1 MHPEKCPLGDGSRS
15 IFRQCVTTG
24 LNARELHLHTRTRLA
39 QSDSPS
45 CLLRAPHSAWL
56 TAALLLVLPLM
67 SAAADNVPNAGSL
80 LQTVPPAQPQ
90 KTAPGASAMPALRA
104 DNQAAMPDTTP
115 FLVRQLRVEGNSVFD
130 TATLQA
136 LLANMQDMR
145 LTLPQIAQGIEA
157 ITTYYREAG
166 YPLARTIIPAQTIE
180 NGVVRVQVIEVNWGQ
195 VDLRNS
201 SAVKDSVLLR
211 ALSNLEPGSVIR
223 LDAME
228 RATLLLSDLPGL
240 VPRALLRAGQ
250 EVGTSDLV
258 VDTQPGAPWSAA
270 LSADNFGSRY
280 TGVGRTNANVQWN
293 NPLGQGDTLGLS
305 SVTSESGGLNYAR
318 LAYEVPVLMAGMQ
331 AGVDN
336 SGMQYRL
343 GDNAGSLMASGK
355 ADTSSAWLRSA
366 LVRSPNTNLNAR
378 LSWTNNVLQDHVDS
392 TGVQTDRSVNVW
404 SLELSG
410 ERQDDFLGGGKNTL
424 GFALYTGQVTF
435 DDETA
440 GALDANTAQTAG
452 GFGRAT
458 WALSRTQALGTSVSA
473 VLNMNGQWAQK
484 NLDNGQKFS
493 VGGAT
498 SVRAYRSGLLSGD
511 SGASGSFE
519 LRYTLP
525 TSQALEQTGT
535 WQLAAF
541 IDGATVQTNQSPWS
555 SGSNEASISSAGLGL
570 NWQGPKGASLRM
582 FIASS
587 LGELPSQLAG
597 SESTHTNAWWE
608 LSWAF

>member
-1 MHPEKCPLGDGSRS
+1 
-15 IFRQCVTTG
+15 
-24 LNARELHLHTRTRLA
+24 
-39 QSDSPS
+39 
-45 CLLRAPHSAWL
+45 
-56 TAALLLVLPLM
+56 M

-90 KTAPGASAMPALRA
+90 KTAPGASAMPSLRA
-104 DNQAAMPDTTP
+104 DNPAAMPDTTP
-115 FLVRQLRVEGNSVFD
+115 FLVRQLRVEGNSVFA

-166 YPLARTIIPAQTIE
+166 YPLARTIVPAQTIE

-211 ALSNLEPGSVIR
+211 ALSNLEPGRVIR

-250 EVGTSDLV
+250 EVRTSDLV
-258 VDTQPGAPWSAA
+258 VDTQPGAPWSVA

-440 GALDANTAQTAG
+440 GALDASTAQTAG

-498 SVRAYRSGLLSGD
+498 SVRAYRSGVLSGD

>member
-1 MHPEKCPLGDGSRS
+1 MGS
-15 IFRQCVTTG
+15 
-24 LNARELHLHTRTRLA
+24 
-39 QSDSPS
+39 
-45 CLLRAPHSAWL
+45 
-56 TAALLLVLPLM
+56 
-67 SAAADNVPNAGSL
+67 AADNVPNTGSL

-90 KTAPGASAMPALRA
+90 RTTPGASALPALRA
-104 DNQAAMPDTTP
+104 DDPAALPDTRP
-115 FLVRQLRVEGNSVFD
+115 FLVRQLRVDGNTVFD

-136 LLANMQDMR
+136 LLADMQDKR
-145 LTLPQIAQGIEA
+145 LTLPQIAEGIEA

-180 NGVVRVQVIEVNWGQ
+180 NGVIRVQVVEANWGR

-211 ALSNLEPGSVIR
+211 PLSNLEPGSVIR

-228 RATLLLSDLPGL
+228 RATLLLSDLPGV

-250 EVGTSDLV
+250 EVGSSDLV
-258 VDTQPGAPWSAA
+258 VDVQPGAPWSAG
-270 LSADNFGSRY
+270 LSTDNFGSRY

-293 NPLGQGDTLGLS
+293 NPLGRGDTLGLNS
-305 SVTSESGGLNYAR
+305 LNSESGGLDYAR
-318 LAYEVPVLMAGMQ
+318 LAYEAPVLMAGMQ

-392 TGVQTDRSVNVW
+392 TGVKTDRTLNVW
-404 SLELSG
+404 GLELSG
-410 ERQDDFLGGGKNTL
+410 ERQDTWLGGGKNTL
-424 GFALYTGQVTF
+424 GFALYSGQVTF
-435 DDETA
+435 DDDTA
-440 GALDANTAQTAG
+440 GALDASTAQTAG

-458 WALSRTQALGTSVSA
+458 WALSRTQALGTSMSA
-473 VLNMNGQWAQK
+473 VLSMNGQWAQK

-493 VGGAT
+493 IGGAT
-498 SVRAYRSGLLSGD
+498 SVRAYRSGVLSGD
-511 SGASGSFE
+511 SGAFGSFE

-525 TSQALEQTGT
+525 TPQALEQTGT

-582 FIASS
+582 FVASS
-587 LGELPSQLAG
+587 MGELPSQLAG

>member
-1 MHPEKCPLGDGSRS
+1 MRANSPPHAVRTTCSPLTR
-15 IFRQCVTTG
+15 
-24 LNARELHLHTRTRLA
+24 HLALA
-39 QSDSPS
+39 LS
-45 CLLRAPHSAWL
+45 LLS
-56 TAALLLVLPLM
+56 TVC
-67 SAAADNVPNAGSL
+67 AAAETVPNAGGL
-80 LQTVPPAQPQ
+80 LQTVPTQPRQSSTPA
-90 KTAPGASAMPALRA
+90 APALPTIRP
-104 DNQAAMPDTTP
+104 DPPAAMPETTA
-115 FLVRQLRVEGNSVFD
+115 FLVRQLRVDGNTVFD

-136 LLANMQDMR
+136 LLASMLDQR

-180 NGVVRVQVIEVNWGQ
+180 NGVVRVHVVEASWGQ
-195 VDLRNS
+195 VELRNN
-201 SAVKDSVLLR
+201 SAVSDTVLLR

-258 VDTQPGAPWSAA
+258 LDTQPGAPWSAA

-424 GFALYTGQVTF
+424 GFALYSGQVTF

-587 LGELPSQLAG
+587 MGELPSQLAG

>member
-1 MHPEKCPLGDGSRS
+1 MFGQR
-15 IFRQCVTTG
+15 VTTG
-24 LNARELHLHTRTRLA
+24 LNARELDLHTRTRLA
-39 QSDSPS
+39 PSDSPA
-45 CLLRAPHSAWL
+45 CLPRAPYAAWVS
-56 TAALLLVLPLM
+56 AALLLALPLM

-90 KTAPGASAMPALRA
+90 RAIPEASALPALRA
-104 DNQAAMPDTTP
+104 DDPAAMPDTRP
-115 FLVRQLRVEGNSVFD
+115 FLVRQLRVEGNTVFD

-136 LLANMQDMR
+136 LLATMQDKR

-180 NGVVRVQVIEVNWGQ
+180 DGVIRVQVVEASWGR

-201 SAVKDSVLLR
+201 SAVQDSVLLGP
-211 ALSNLEPGSVIR
+211 LSHLEPGSVIR
-223 LDAME
+223 LDTME
-228 RATLLLSDLPGL
+228 RATLLLSDLPG
-240 VPRALLRAGQ
+240 VAPRALLRAGR
-250 EVGTSDLV
+250 EVGSSDLV
-258 VDTQPGAPWSAA
+258 VDVQPGAPWSAA
-270 LSADNFGSRY
+270 LGTDNFGSRY

-293 NPLGQGDTLGLS
+293 NPLGRGDTLGLNS
-305 SVTSESGGLNYAR
+305 LNSESGGLNYAR
-318 LAYEVPVLMAGMQ
+318 LAYEVPVLVAGMQ

-366 LVRSPNTNLNAR
+366 LMRSPNTNLNAR

-392 TGVQTDRSVNVW
+392 TGVKTDRTLNVW
-404 SLELSG
+404 GLELSG
-410 ERQDDFLGGGKNTL
+410 ERQDGWLGGGKNTL
-424 GFALYTGQVTF
+424 GFALYSGQVTF
-435 DDETA
+435 DDDTA
-440 GALDANTAQTAG
+440 GALDASTAQTAG

-458 WALSRTQALGTSVSA
+458 WALGRTQALGSSMSA
-473 VLNMNGQWAQK
+473 VISMNGQWAQK

-493 VGGAT
+493 IGGAT
-498 SVRAYRSGLLSGD
+498 SVRAYRSGVLSGD
-511 SGASGSFE
+511 SGAFGSFE

-525 TSQALEQTGT
+525 TPQALEQTGT

-541 IDGATVQTNQSPWS
+541 VDGATVQTNQSPWS
-555 SGSNEASISSAGLGL
+555 SGSNEASLSSAGLGL
-570 NWQGPKGASLRM
+570 NWQGSKGVSGRM

-587 LGELPSQLAG
+587 MGELPSQLAG